1 MHDEF
6 LTPPSA
12 TALDT
17 WLQSPAGQVAS
28 DWERA
33 RFDASVS
40 DLFGF
45 HALQLGLPQWE
56 TLRANRMPHRW
67 IAAHALDLEQSQ
79 NVYCDPA
86 FLPFPDASLDLLV
99 LPHTLEFC
107 AEPHA
112 VLREVER
119 VLVPEGKLI
128 ISGFN
133 SASLWAFAQARARL
147 WRRLFNAKLF
157 LPESGEF
164 IAYLRLRDW
173 LRLLSFDVE
182 SVQFGVHRPAF
193 RSAKWLARTAWFDA
207 VGAKSWPVFGA
218 VYFVVATKRVRGMRM
233 ISTKFG
239 KPKLVNAPVSV
250 ANKAHF
256 TLGYALK
263 TSESPDDR

>member
-1 MHDEF
+1 MQNDLIE
-6 LTPPSA
+6 TPS
-12 TALDT
+12 TESLDA
-17 WLQSPAGQVAS
+17 WLKSPAGEVAS
-28 DWERA
+28 EWERS
-33 RFDASVS
+33 RFDAAVT

-45 HALQLGLPQWE
+45 HALQLGLPQWP
-56 TLRANRMPHRW
+56 TLQFNRMPHRW
-67 IAAHALDLEQSQ
+67 VAANAVDSKHLH
-79 NVYCDPA
+79 NVFCDPA

-147 WRRLFNAKLF
+147 WRRVFNSALF

-193 RSAKWLARTAWFDA
+193 RSAKWLSRMAWVDAIGAR
-207 VGAKSWPVFGA
+207 SWPVFGA

-233 ISTKFG
+233 VSAKFSS
-239 KPKLVNAPVSV
+239 PKLVNAPVSV

-256 TLGYALK
+256 TLGNAPK
-263 TSESPDDR
+263 DNESCVSQ